1 VINEQDL
8 LSDTYKYNP
17 IAMSHLLIKNIPDY
31 LAGKNQLLEAT
42 SPVTLLIEMAAS
54 LATASMS
61 EALNISRRL
70 YPSLAVEDNDIY
82 RHMSDKDYFDIF
94 STPATASFILLL
106 PRDEV
111 INRSVIDSSGIRHFV
126 IPRNTQVRVN
136 GLDFSFLY
144 PIDIRTMQHGGLQVA
159 FDITKPSPFQNIE
172 RDIIDY
178 RLSTI
183 STQTFIEIPIELQ
196 QLTIDSYTSSLQE
209 STRLSET
216 YSFTNKYYAARVY
229 FRKTDGTWEE
239 VKTTHS
245 DQVFNPDIPTALLR
259 VTDAQLRVSI
269 PYVYLKTGLVN
280 REMRVDIYTT
290 QGKIDVDL
298 GIFAPQDYGIRWYDL
313 DSDTTLARYS
323 AGLNTISEAAIYSRD
338 KVDGG
343 KDGLTF
349 SQIKRRAITNGA
361 TPSLPITEYH
371 IDAMLSDRGYKIIR
385 LIDNITSR
393 MYLATRA
400 ISPPKSG
407 DTVTGAGAQ
416 VAPLLA
422 TLDELLS
429 HPMATIVGDR
439 VTLRPNI
446 LYQEGSDGKLKIVP
460 YQETLGL
467 LSLPADV
474 KSSRVNSTKYYYTP
488 WHYVLD
494 FSQNRLEA
502 RAYYLNNP
510 GVISRTALRA
520 NTKLSVTISVGT
532 VNIDTYDDH
541 FIMDIETSS
550 GAQFKAFNDEDI
562 VVQLSFLANGEDRRG
577 YMLGD
582 LLSIDPETGER
593 TYRFVLNTPFN
604 VNDNGLLSFTNFKQ
618 IDSISLRTL
627 WTNLTSNFELTFI
640 VLNQNTPEAADVEL
654 QNSVATFMLEE
665 DTTDYLAL
673 VKEGFDIKFG
683 ASLDDLWIKAR
694 SMVRPDQYETYPDDV
709 PQMYERDVYKLK
721 SDGYIDLRVNEVSGL
736 VEGIILHHAGEPM
749 LNNAGEPIMKHKKG
763 DPVLTNGVPTIRN
776 PRTVEHLLSPML
788 IDGRYY
794 FATDADT
801 MQYKVDYEDKLVEW
815 ISGDIAYFG
824 TQLIEKTL
832 IRFYPQKTIGTI
844 EVYNESGNVVA
855 IPSEQKLYIQLTV
868 PKRVEDNIDLRKII
882 TDRTVAVIDSEFNK
896 TTISLSGIISSL
908 TSVLGADAYGISISG
923 LTLGTFTIKD
933 GGSRPTIGKKLTIT
947 PEGTL
952 AVRDDVSIEFIKHL
966 G

>member
-1 VINEQDL
+1 MIDEKDL

-17 IAMSHLLIKNIPDY
+17 IAMSHLLIKNIPNF
-31 LAGKNQLLEAT
+31 LTSKNALMEAT
-42 SPVTLLIEMAAS
+42 SPVALLVEMAAT

-61 EALNISRRL
+61 ESLNISRRL
-70 YPSLAVEDNDIY
+70 YASLAVEDDDIY
-82 RHMSDKDYFDIF
+82 RHMSDKDYLDIF
-94 STPATASFILLL
+94 SKPATASFILLL

-111 INRSVIDSSGIRHFV
+111 INRSVLDSSGIRHFV
-126 IPRNTQVRVN
+126 IPRNTRIAVN
-136 GLDFSFLY
+136 GIDFSFLY
-144 PIDIRTMQHGGLQVA
+144 PVDIRTMQHGGMQVA
-159 FDITKPSPFQNIE
+159 YDITKPSPLQNIE

-178 RLSTI
+178 RLSSI
-183 STQTFIEIPIELQ
+183 GGQTFIEIPVELLQ
-196 QLTIDSYTSSLQE
+196 VAIDSYTSSLQE

-216 YSFTNKYYAARVY
+216 YTFANKYYSTRVY

-239 VKTTHS
+239 IRTTHS
-245 DQVFNPDIPTALLR
+245 EQVYNVETPTALLR
-259 VTDAQLRVSI
+259 VTDGQLKVSI
-269 PYVYLKTGLVN
+269 PYVYLKTGLIN
-280 REMRVDIYTT
+280 REMRVDVYTT
-290 QGKIDVDL
+290 LGKIDVDL
-298 GIFAPQDYGIRWYDL
+298 GIFAPQDYGIRWFDL
-313 DSDTTLARYS
+313 DSDTTLASYS
-323 AGLNTISEAAIYSRD
+323 AGLNSISEAAIYSHD

-343 KDGLTF
+343 SDGLTF
-349 SQIKRRAITNGA
+349 NQIKRRAITNGA

-371 IDAMLSDRGYKIIR
+371 IDSMLADRGYKIIR

-416 VAPLLA
+416 ITPLLA
-422 TLDELLS
+422 TINELLS
-429 HPMATIVGDR
+429 HPKATIVGER
-439 VTLRPNI
+439 VTLRPSI
-446 LYQEGSDGKLKIVP
+446 LYQENSEGRLKIVP

-467 LSLPADV
+467 LALPSDV
-474 KSSRVNSTKYYYTP
+474 KSSRINSSKYYYTP

-510 GVISRTALRA
+510 GVVSRTALRA
-520 NTKLSVTISVGT
+520 NTKLAITISVGT
-532 VNIDTYDDH
+532 INIDTHDNH
-541 FIMDIETSS
+541 FTVDIETSS

-562 VVQLSFLANGEDRRG
+562 IVQLSFLASGEDRRG
-577 YMLGD
+577 YMLGE
-582 LLSIDPETGER
+582 LLSTDPETLER
-593 TYRFVLNTPFN
+593 TYRFTLNTPFN
-604 VNDNGLLSFTNFKQ
+604 VSDNGLISFTNFKQ
-618 IDSISLRTL
+618 LDSISLRTL
-627 WTNLTSNFELTFI
+627 WTNLVSNFELTFI

-654 QNSVATFMLEE
+654 QSNVATFMLEE
-665 DTTDYLAL
+665 GVTDYLAL

-709 PQMYERDVYKLK
+709 PDVYEKDVYKLK
-721 SDGYIDLRVNEVSGL
+721 SDGYIDLRVNDVSGL
-736 VEGIILHHAGEPM
+736 VEGIILHHAGDPK
-749 LNNAGEPIMKHKKG
+749 LNTDGDPIMKHKKG
-763 DPVLTNGVPTIRN
+763 DPILTNGVPTINN
-776 PRTVEHLLSPML
+776 PRTVEHMLTPML

-794 FATDADT
+794 FADDSDT
-801 MQYKVDYEDKLVEW
+801 TSYKVDYEDKLVEW

-832 IRFYPQKTIGTI
+832 IRFYPQKTIGII
-844 EVYNESGNVVA
+844 EVYNESGNVVT

-882 TDRTVAVIDSEFNK
+882 SDRSIGVIDEEFSK
-896 TTISLSGIISSL
+896 STISLSGIISSL
-908 TSVLGADAYGISISG
+908 TKVLGADVYGISISG
-923 LTLGTFTIKD
+923 LSLSTFTIKD